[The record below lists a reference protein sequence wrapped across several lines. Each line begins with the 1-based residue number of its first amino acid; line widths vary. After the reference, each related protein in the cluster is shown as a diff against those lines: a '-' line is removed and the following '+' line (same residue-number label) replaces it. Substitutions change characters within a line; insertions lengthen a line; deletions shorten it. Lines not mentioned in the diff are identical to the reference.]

1 MGARAILAPAALSL
15 TGAMLLGLAA
25 CAPAVPV
32 PVEQAER
39 DCLYDALS
47 ARSPR
52 TQIAIGIGSGG
63 HAGVGVATEFSP
75 DYLSGRTPSQAFD
88 ACVRRRSG
96 QAPTTPLDHQRGW
109 IG

>member
-1 MGARAILAPAALSL
+1 MGSFLDPARGAPARLRALL
-15 TGAMLLGLAA
+15 ARGEPLLVPGA
-25 CAPAVPV
+25 
-32 PVEQAER
+32 
-39 DCLYDALS
+39 YDALS

-96 QAPTTPLDHQRGW
+96 QAPTTPLAHQRGW